1 MIRSTTILSAALVLA
16 FAVGCD
22 KSGAGEQEK
31 SNAAQGEANDK
42 IAAAKA
48 EADKKITGAQAEADK
63 KVAAVQADFAKTIE
77 DYRHSTQ
84 TNLDDLN
91 KKVDT
96 LDAKVQT
103 LKGKPKTDLQTA
115 IGEIRVKRD
124 AFVADR
130 KALENTTA
138 TAWDST
144 KVKLDKE
151 WTDLKALVDKSS

>member
-1 MIRSTTILSAALVLA
+1 MIRSTTIFSAALLLA

-22 KSGAGEQEK
+22 KSGAGEQDK
-31 SNAAQGEANDK
+31 ANVAQNEANEK

-48 EADKKITGAQAEADK
+48 EADKKINGAQAEADK

-91 KKVDT
+91 KKIDT

-103 LKGKPKTDLQTA
+103 LNGKAKTDLQTSL
-115 IGEIRVKRD
+115 GEIRIRRD
-124 AFVADR
+124 KFVADR
-130 KALENTTA
+130 KALESTTA

-144 KVKLDKE
+144 KLKLDKE
-151 WTDLKALVDKSS
+151 WTDLKAMVDKT

>member
-1 MIRSTTILSAALVLA
+1 MIRSTTIYSAALLLA

-22 KSGAGEQEK
+22 KSGAGEQDK
-31 SNAAQGEANDK
+31 ANVAQNEANEK

-48 EADKKITGAQAEADK
+48 EADKKINGAQAEADK

-91 KKVDT
+91 KKIDT

-115 IGEIRVKRD
+115 VGELRIKRD
-124 AFVADR
+124 TYVADR
-130 KALENTTA
+130 KALETTTA

-144 KVKLDKE
+144 KAKLDKE
-151 WTDLKALVDKSS
+151 WTDLKAMADKAS